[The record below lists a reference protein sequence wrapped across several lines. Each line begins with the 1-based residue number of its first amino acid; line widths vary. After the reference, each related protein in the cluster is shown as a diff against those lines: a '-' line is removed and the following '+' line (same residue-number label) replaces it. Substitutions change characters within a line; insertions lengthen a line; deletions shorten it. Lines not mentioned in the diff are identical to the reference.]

1 MATHPQAI
9 VAHRWPQIWKA
20 LQQSPA
26 PSGVEWIESP
36 KARTARIDGI
46 TLGSAWN
53 PVAEAR
59 LQAATVPE
67 GTPRIHV
74 YGLGTGALPREL
86 LQRER
91 LESLVVVLLSPS
103 IAGWSLQHFPHGDW
117 MGDPRVDLVLAE
129 SWTTLEHPHIAIPAC
144 LRLCDPSA
152 ILLRDALLTAINDA
166 FLANYFQGMEGV
178 LDRRLEQARDRIAG
192 DADVRELFG
201 CAAGRP
207 VVVVAGGPTASE
219 QFHWMR
225 EEREGLV
232 ILATTT
238 ALLPMQRAGI
248 FPDVAVVF
256 DPAPRI
262 IRHLEGLSPVAMRQT
277 PLVYLPTVHPDVLD
291 FWEGPGVVAY
301 QDLPRFHRMDQ
312 DLSRGTLFCSGTV
325 THAAVDLAV
334 QMGGSPVILA
344 GADFAHPKGNSH
356 LDGATIPTD
365 TRTEGRR
372 HPHLPNGRGN
382 SVPSTLALIGYLRDL
397 ETYIGKRPGTRFLNT
412 GRQGAVIRGAPWMR
426 EAA

>member
-1 MATHPQAI
+1 MPTHPQAI
-9 VAHRWPQIWKA
+9 VAHRWPQLWKS
-20 LQQSPA
+20 LQQA
-26 PSGVEWIESP
+26 PPPSRVEWLESQDV
-36 KARTARIDGI
+36 RTARIDGI

-67 GTPRIHV
+67 GAPRIHV

-86 LQRER
+86 LKRDR
-91 LESLVVVLLSPS
+91 LESLVVVLLSSS
-103 IAGWSLQHFPHGDW
+103 IAGWSLQNFPHGDW
-117 MGDPRVDLVLAE
+117 MGDPRVELVLAE
-129 SWTTLEHPHIAIPAC
+129 SCTTLEKPYIATPAC
-144 LRLCDPSA
+144 LRLSAPPA
-152 ILLRDALLTAINDA
+152 ILLRDALLTAINES

-178 LDRRLEQARDRIAG
+178 LDKRLEQARDRIAG
-192 DADVRELFG
+192 DADVRDLFG
-201 CAAGRP
+201 CASGRP

-225 EEREGLV
+225 EERESLI
-232 ILATTT
+232 ILAATT

-248 FPDVAVVF
+248 FPDIAVVF

-262 IRHLEGLSPVAMRQT
+262 IRHMEGLDPAAMRQT

-291 FWEGPGVVAY
+291 FWQGPGVAAY
-301 QDLPRFHRMDQ
+301 QNLPRFHRMGR

-334 QMGGSPVILA
+334 QMGGSPIILA
-344 GADFAHPKGNSH
+344 GADFAHPEGKSH
-356 LDGATIPTD
+356 LEGATIPTD
-365 TRTEGRR
+365 THTEGRR
-372 HPHLPNGRGN
+372 HPHLPNGQGH

-397 ETYIGKRPGTRFLNT
+397 EAYIGRCTVTRFLNT
-412 GRQGAVIRGAPWMR
+412 GRQGAEIRGAPWMR